1 MSSREHLNLPWFN
14 AVRILYGY
22 ARQNLGVVLVV
33 GFGIFCIVTSVLVPM
48 HSLFYFLYGP
58 AWTKQVLCSDVE
70 SIGEISSQE
79 GVSKVTDTP
88 SNFLI
93 FGDPIIQPSQYSL
106 SKIRTLSPVTVSPLR
121 HADYKHLHYLLCQ
134 RHCKDGIVSRQYFQP
149 ISTRNIKIG

>member
-1 MSSREHLNLPWFN
+1 
-14 AVRILYGY
+14 
-22 ARQNLGVVLVV
+22 
-33 GFGIFCIVTSVLVPM
+33 M

-58 AWTKQVLCSDVE
+58 AWTKQVLCSNVE
-70 SIGEISSQE
+70 DIGEISSQE

-121 HADYKHLHYLLCQ
+121 HADYKHLHY
-134 RHCKDGIVSRQYFQP
+134 HVKGIVKMEVYPGSIFSQYQQE
-149 ISTRNIKIG
+149 T

>member
-1 MSSREHLNLPWFN
+1 MSSREHLNRLWFN

-22 ARQNLGVVLVV
+22 ARQNIGVVLVV
-33 GFGIFCIVTSVLVPM
+33 GFCIFCIVTSVLVPM
-48 HSLFYFLYGP
+48 HSLFYFLYGT
-58 AWTKQVLCSDVE
+58 AWTIQVLCSDVE

-106 SKIRTLSPVTVSPLR
+106 SKIRTLS
-121 HADYKHLHYLLCQ
+121 C
-134 RHCKDGIVSRQYFQP
+134 HCVPASSR
-149 ISTRNIKIG
+149 RL

>member
-22 ARQNLGVVLVV
+22 ARQNIGVVLVV

-58 AWTKQVLCSDVE
+58 AWTKQVLCSNVE
-70 SIGEISSQE
+70 DIGEISSQE

-88 SNFLI
+88 SSFSHNWRPYYSTESVFS
-93 FGDPIIQPSQYSL
+93 FQNQDSL
-106 SKIRTLSPVTVSPLR
+106 S
-121 HADYKHLHYLLCQ
+121 C
-134 RHCKDGIVSRQYFQP
+134 HCVPASSR
-149 ISTRNIKIG
+149 RL